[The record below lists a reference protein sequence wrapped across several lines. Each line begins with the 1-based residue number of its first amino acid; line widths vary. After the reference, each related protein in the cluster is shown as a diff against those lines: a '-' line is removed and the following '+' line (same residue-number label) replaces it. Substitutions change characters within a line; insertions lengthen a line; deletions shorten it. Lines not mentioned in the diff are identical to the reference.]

1 MPYNDVFRL
10 IVRHESRDKVGNILL
25 GTYPKYIKVKKS
37 LLVMQ
42 SRIKSGNLK
51 RVAQKYFYAFLLHR

>member
-1 MPYNDVFRL
+1 MPYNDVSRL

-51 RVAQKYFYAFLLHR
+51 QGAQNIFMFFIL